1 MKGKG
6 EGRERR
12 EVWKDQEE
20 RRGGGRGGVG
30 KRGGVKEGKEGE
42 GKRKGM
48 RKRKG
53 GERNRGSPQLQLLNP
68 PLLMCLSNDRRH
80 WFPLQG
86 LLTPRPG
93 KERRDAY
100 A

>member
-20 RRGGGRGGVG
+20 RRGGQRRSGKERRGKG
-30 KRGGVKEGKEGE
+30 GKEGE